1 MAKKALDVHCKTK
14 KHSTLVN
21 ASDTTA
27 STLSTWLLPP
37 TLENQTT
44 KQQDQ
49 RENTS
54 TESSAEQ
61 VHNEAV
67 ASTAETRTLS
77 QQVQLNL
84 DVSKAEILYVLEHIT
99 KRQSYNSAKHSSV
112 LFQTM
117 FPDSQIAK
125 AFTCGPS
132 KMSYLTVFG
141 LASYFETQLIEELDK
156 ASFYSVSFDE
166 SYNKITKNEQMDFA
180 IRFWDSQNQL
190 IVNRYLGSQFLGH
203 ATAIDLLKHFQSGTS
218 KLNTK
223 KITQISMDGPNVNL
237 KFHRDFVSERNA
249 LEPEIP
255 SIIEIGS
262 CGLHVVLGAFGTIF
276 ESTGWKLD
284 SILKS
289 LYYLFNESPAR
300 KADYTEI
307 TKSKTFPLQ
316 FCGTRWVEDVMV
328 AKRAV
333 LCWPNVTKYIVHV
346 SSLPKNKIP
355 KCSSYKIVLDAVAD
369 PTILAKLQVFI
380 VVADQLHPFLELF
393 QCDKPMVPFLA
404 QEVSK
409 LMKSI
414 MEIFIKKSLLPDNM
428 SMTSIL
434 NVDVVDKKNHVLL
447 KKVTIGFAAQTVL
460 KNKNISTEK
469 IEEFKQQILVCY
481 KTFILKIKERSPL
494 KYEIARQL
502 CCMDPRYMSSH
513 PNSSTT
519 KFEGLIATMIDKKF
533 LKPEVCD
540 KIVKQYKALLRKT
553 KIENSEDFKNY
564 DIKSSERLDVFFRE
578 LIGEKT

>member
-1 MAKKALDVHCKTK
+1 MMC
-14 KHSTLVN
+14 
-21 ASDTTA
+21 
-27 STLSTWLLPP
+27 
-37 TLENQTT
+37 
-44 KQQDQ
+44 
-49 RENTS
+49 
-54 TESSAEQ
+54 
-61 VHNEAV
+61 
-67 ASTAETRTLS
+67 
-77 QQVQLNL
+77 
-84 DVSKAEILYVLEHIT
+84 
-99 KRQSYNSAKHSSV
+99 
-112 LFQTM
+112 
-117 FPDSQIAK
+117 
-125 AFTCGPS
+125 
-132 KMSYLTVFG
+132 
-141 LASYFETQLIEELDK
+141 
-156 ASFYSVSFDE
+156 
-166 SYNKITKNEQMDFA
+166 
-180 IRFWDSQNQL
+180 
-190 IVNRYLGSQFLGH
+190 
-203 ATAIDLLKHFQSGTS
+203 
-218 KLNTK
+218 
-223 KITQISMDGPNVNL
+223 
-237 KFHRDFVSERNA
+237 
-249 LEPEIP
+249 
-255 SIIEIGS
+255 IGYA
-262 CGLHVVLGAFGTIF
+262 HVVHGAFRTAF

-300 KADYTEI
+300 RADYTEI

-414 MEIFIKKSLLPDNM
+414 MENFIKKSLLPDNM